1 MCTNFDNTLA
11 TTKYIRI
18 IFEIENSN
26 VQTASSEFY
35 IPIEIYTLTPNTYIK
50 INYNLIDDRMY
61 VREGAITANT
71 STDPVWTLVS
81 K

>member
-35 IPIEIYTLTPNTYIK
+35 IPIEIYTLTPSTYIK

-61 VREGAITANT
+61 VREGALTANT